1 MGGKIHRMLGGEM
14 MIDLK
19 PCPFCGCD
27 AQLDHDQVG
36 FNLYSKVRC
45 VNCHCS
51 TKKFGI
57 STKVS
62 SDELA
67 IEAWN
72 KRAGEQDE

>member
-1 MGGKIHRMLGGEM
+1 

-72 KRAGEQDE
+72 KRVGDSDEN

>member
-1 MGGKIHRMLGGEM
+1 MS
-14 MIDLK
+14 DLK
-19 PCPFCGCD
+19 PCPVCGGK

-72 KRAGEQDE
+72 KRVGDSDDNH